1 MSYIEL
7 HTCSAFSFLEGSS
20 LPEELVKEAARLNY
34 PVLALLDRDGVYGAP
49 RFYKA
54 CREAGLQPIVGAAI
68 TLQNGSC
75 GQNAQ
80 LPLLVENR
88 IGYQNLC
95 RLITFMKLRSR
106 KGEGAV
112 HPHELEEFASGL
124 VCLTGGARGPLRLAL
139 EKSGLPGALR
149 CLQQLREI
157 YGPDRVYIE
166 LQRHFDRRQE
176 AVNQALIELS
186 RHLHLPLVATNGVR
200 YARTQDRPLLD
211 ILTCIRHKTTLDK
224 AGRLL
229 NRNAECHLKT
239 PTQMEQLFADLP
251 EALAHTVELSQR
263 LNFTLEDLGYRFPE
277 YPVPSGESMISY
289 LRKLADEGARQRYRP
304 YHKRARQQ
312 ITREL
317 DLIEKLD
324 LAGYFLIVWE
334 IVCFCRQNDILLQGR
349 GSAANSAVC
358 YSLGITAVDPVG
370 MDLLF
375 ERFLSEER
383 GEWPDIDLDLPSG
396 ERRERV
402 LQYVYER
409 YGEQGAAMTAN
420 VITYRAKSAIREVG
434 KALEFPPKTLDRL
447 SHLMR
452 AWRGEDL
459 EKELPQRF
467 KEAGLDLSHSR
478 VQSLVRLWMQ
488 IQDLPRHL
496 GQHSGGMVIAQG
508 HLDTIVPLE
517 NATMPGRRVIQW
529 DKEDCAD
536 LGIIKVDLLGLGMM
550 AALQD
555 SLQLIR
561 QSGEELDLAHL
572 PADDPKVYSM
582 LQKADTIGVFQ
593 VESRA
598 QMVTLPRL
606 KPCCFYDLVV
616 EIAIIRPGPIVGQ
629 MVHPYIRRRT
639 GQEPVTYPHPSLKPI
654 LERTLGIPLFQEQL
668 LRIAMVAAGFTG
680 GEAEELRRAMGFK
693 RSNTRMK
700 KIELKLYQ
708 GLQRNGIIGEA
719 AETIIRHISS
729 FALYGFPE
737 SHSASFALLAYAS
750 AYLKVH
756 HPAAFYAALLNNQP
770 MGFYHPAT
778 LVKDA
783 QRHNQRIKPIDVV
796 QSDWLCSLE
805 EDGSIRLGLM
815 YVAGLREEAGKTLEK
830 ERCKRLFSSMDDLRR
845 RIGLRKTEM
854 TRLAEI
860 GALNSFGMK
869 RRQALWQVE
878 KACRPGGPLFARLDS
893 SQEEAESPLRDMNAQ
908 ERLLADYCGTG
919 VTLGPHPMA
928 LQRQKLT
935 RMGVSRA
942 SQLPSLPDGKR
953 VRVVGGVI
961 ARQRP
966 QTARGFLFMSLEDET
981 GISNIVVHPDLFEQN
996 RLLLISEPFLWVEG
1010 ILQNRTN
1017 VTSIRA
1023 RKFQPIPGIDIDLW
1037 SRNFC

>member
-1 MSYIEL
+1 M
-7 HTCSAFSFLEGSS
+7 
-20 LPEELVKEAARLNY
+20 
-34 PVLALLDRDGVYGAP
+34 
-49 RFYKA
+49 
-54 CREAGLQPIVGAAI
+54 
-68 TLQNGSC
+68 
-75 GQNAQ
+75 
-80 LPLLVENR
+80 
-88 IGYQNLC
+88 
-95 RLITFMKLRSR
+95 
-106 KGEGAV
+106 
-112 HPHELEEFASGL
+112 
-124 VCLTGGARGPLRLAL
+124 
-139 EKSGLPGALR
+139 
-149 CLQQLREI
+149 
-157 YGPDRVYIE
+157 
-166 LQRHFDRRQE
+166 
-176 AVNQALIELS
+176 
-186 RHLHLPLVATNGVR
+186 
-200 YARTQDRPLLD
+200 
-211 ILTCIRHKTTLDK
+211 
-224 AGRLL
+224 
-229 NRNAECHLKT
+229 
-239 PTQMEQLFADLP
+239 
-251 EALAHTVELSQR
+251 
-263 LNFTLEDLGYRFPE
+263 
-277 YPVPSGESMISY
+277 
-289 LRKLADEGARQRYRP
+289 
-304 YHKRARQQ
+304 
-312 ITREL
+312 
-317 DLIEKLD
+317 
-324 LAGYFLIVWE
+324 
-334 IVCFCRQNDILLQGR
+334 
-349 GSAANSAVC
+349 
-358 YSLGITAVDPVG
+358 
-370 MDLLF
+370 
-375 ERFLSEER
+375 
-383 GEWPDIDLDLPSG
+383 
-396 ERRERV
+396 
-402 LQYVYER
+402 
-409 YGEQGAAMTAN
+409 
-420 VITYRAKSAIREVG
+420 
-434 KALEFPPKTLDRL
+434 
-447 SHLMR
+447 
-452 AWRGEDL
+452 
-459 EKELPQRF
+459 
-467 KEAGLDLSHSR
+467 
-478 VQSLVRLWMQ
+478 RLWVQ

-508 HLDTIVPLE
+508 HLDKVVPLE

-572 PADDPKVYSM
+572 PADDPQVYSM

-606 KPCCFYDLVV
+606 KPRCFYDLVV

-708 GLQRNGIIGEA
+708 GLQGNGITGKA

-737 SHSASFALLAYAS
+737 SHSASFALLTYAS
-750 AYLKVH
+750 AYIKCH
-756 HPAAFYAALLNNQP
+756 YPAAFYTALLNNQP

-830 ERCKRLFSSMDDLRR
+830 ERRTRLFSSIDDLRR
-845 RIGLRKTEM
+845 KIGLRKTEM
-854 TRLAEI
+854 TTLAEI
-860 GALNSFGMK
+860 GALNGFGMK

-908 ERLLADYCGTG
+908 ERLLADYSGTG
-919 VTLGPHPMA
+919 VSIGPHPMA

-935 RMGVSRA
+935 RMGVTRA
-942 SQLPSLPDGKR
+942 SQLPALPDGKR

-966 QTARGFLFMSLEDET
+966 PTARGFLFMSLEDET
-981 GISNIVVHPDLFEQN
+981 GISNIVVHPNMFEQN

-1010 ILQNRTN
+1010 ILQNRNN

-1023 RKFQPIPGIDIDLW
+1023 RKFQAIPGIDIDLW

>member
-1 MSYIEL
+1 M
-7 HTCSAFSFLEGSS
+7 
-20 LPEELVKEAARLNY
+20 
-34 PVLALLDRDGVYGAP
+34 
-49 RFYKA
+49 
-54 CREAGLQPIVGAAI
+54 
-68 TLQNGSC
+68 
-75 GQNAQ
+75 
-80 LPLLVENR
+80 
-88 IGYQNLC
+88 
-95 RLITFMKLRSR
+95 
-106 KGEGAV
+106 
-112 HPHELEEFASGL
+112 
-124 VCLTGGARGPLRLAL
+124 
-139 EKSGLPGALR
+139 
-149 CLQQLREI
+149 
-157 YGPDRVYIE
+157 
-166 LQRHFDRRQE
+166 
-176 AVNQALIELS
+176 
-186 RHLHLPLVATNGVR
+186 
-200 YARTQDRPLLD
+200 
-211 ILTCIRHKTTLDK
+211 
-224 AGRLL
+224 
-229 NRNAECHLKT
+229 
-239 PTQMEQLFADLP
+239 
-251 EALAHTVELSQR
+251 
-263 LNFTLEDLGYRFPE
+263 
-277 YPVPSGESMISY
+277 
-289 LRKLADEGARQRYRP
+289 
-304 YHKRARQQ
+304 
-312 ITREL
+312 
-317 DLIEKLD
+317 
-324 LAGYFLIVWE
+324 
-334 IVCFCRQNDILLQGR
+334 QGR

-396 ERRERV
+396 ARRERV

-478 VQSLVRLWMQ
+478 VQSLVRLWIQ

-572 PADDPKVYSM
+572 PADDPQVYSM

-606 KPCCFYDLVV
+606 KPRCFYDLVV

-708 GLQRNGIIGEA
+708 GLQRNGITGEA

-737 SHSASFALLAYAS
+737 SHSASFSLLPYAS
-750 AYLKVH
+750 AYIKCH
-756 HPAAFYAALLNNQP
+756 YPAAFYTALLHNQP

-778 LVKDA
+778 LIKDA

-830 ERCKRLFSSMDDLRR
+830 ERRKRLFSSIDDLRR

-854 TRLAEI
+854 TTLAEI
-860 GALNSFGMK
+860 GALNGFGMK

-908 ERLLADYCGTG
+908 ERLLADYAGTG
-919 VTLGPHPMA
+919 VSIGPHPMA

-935 RMGVSRA
+935 RMGVTRA

-966 QTARGFLFMSLEDET
+966 PTARGFLFMSLEDET
-981 GISNIVVHPDLFEQN
+981 GISNIVVHPNMFEQN

-1010 ILQNRTN
+1010 ILQNRNN

-1023 RKFQPIPGIDIDLW
+1023 RKFQAVPGIDIDLW

>member
-1 MSYIEL
+1 
-7 HTCSAFSFLEGSS
+7 
-20 LPEELVKEAARLNY
+20 
-34 PVLALLDRDGVYGAP
+34 
-49 RFYKA
+49 
-54 CREAGLQPIVGAAI
+54 
-68 TLQNGSC
+68 
-75 GQNAQ
+75 
-80 LPLLVENR
+80 
-88 IGYQNLC
+88 
-95 RLITFMKLRSR
+95 
-106 KGEGAV
+106 
-112 HPHELEEFASGL
+112 
-124 VCLTGGARGPLRLAL
+124 
-139 EKSGLPGALR
+139 
-149 CLQQLREI
+149 
-157 YGPDRVYIE
+157 
-166 LQRHFDRRQE
+166 
-176 AVNQALIELS
+176 
-186 RHLHLPLVATNGVR
+186 
-200 YARTQDRPLLD
+200 
-211 ILTCIRHKTTLDK
+211 
-224 AGRLL
+224 
-229 NRNAECHLKT
+229 
-239 PTQMEQLFADLP
+239 
-251 EALAHTVELSQR
+251 
-263 LNFTLEDLGYRFPE
+263 
-277 YPVPSGESMISY
+277 
-289 LRKLADEGARQRYRP
+289 
-304 YHKRARQQ
+304 
-312 ITREL
+312 
-317 DLIEKLD
+317 
-324 LAGYFLIVWE
+324 
-334 IVCFCRQNDILLQGR
+334 
-349 GSAANSAVC
+349 
-358 YSLGITAVDPVG
+358 
-370 MDLLF
+370 
-375 ERFLSEER
+375 
-383 GEWPDIDLDLPSG
+383 
-396 ERRERV
+396 
-402 LQYVYER
+402 
-409 YGEQGAAMTAN
+409 
-420 VITYRAKSAIREVG
+420 
-434 KALEFPPKTLDRL
+434 
-447 SHLMR
+447 
-452 AWRGEDL
+452 
-459 EKELPQRF
+459 
-467 KEAGLDLSHSR
+467 
-478 VQSLVRLWMQ
+478 
-488 IQDLPRHL
+488 
-496 GQHSGGMVIAQG
+496 MVIAQG

-572 PADDPKVYSM
+572 PADDPQVYSM

-606 KPCCFYDLVV
+606 KPRCFYDLVV

-708 GLQRNGIIGEA
+708 GLQGNGITGKA

-737 SHSASFALLAYAS
+737 SHSASFALLTYAS
-750 AYLKVH
+750 AYIKCH
-756 HPAAFYAALLNNQP
+756 YPAAFYTALLNNQP

-830 ERCKRLFSSMDDLRR
+830 ERRKRLFSSIDDLRR

-854 TRLAEI
+854 TTLAEI
-860 GALNSFGMK
+860 GALNGFGMK

-908 ERLLADYCGTG
+908 ERLLADYSGTG
-919 VTLGPHPMA
+919 VSIGPHPMA

-935 RMGVSRA
+935 RMGVTRA

-966 QTARGFLFMSLEDET
+966 PTARGFLFMSLEDET
-981 GISNIVVHPDLFEQN
+981 GISNIVVHPNMFEQN

-1010 ILQNRTN
+1010 ILQNQNN

-1023 RKFQPIPGIDIDLW
+1023 RKFQAVPGIEIDLW

>member
-1 MSYIEL
+1 M
-7 HTCSAFSFLEGSS
+7 
-20 LPEELVKEAARLNY
+20 
-34 PVLALLDRDGVYGAP
+34 
-49 RFYKA
+49 
-54 CREAGLQPIVGAAI
+54 
-68 TLQNGSC
+68 
-75 GQNAQ
+75 
-80 LPLLVENR
+80 
-88 IGYQNLC
+88 
-95 RLITFMKLRSR
+95 
-106 KGEGAV
+106 
-112 HPHELEEFASGL
+112 
-124 VCLTGGARGPLRLAL
+124 
-139 EKSGLPGALR
+139 
-149 CLQQLREI
+149 
-157 YGPDRVYIE
+157 
-166 LQRHFDRRQE
+166 
-176 AVNQALIELS
+176 
-186 RHLHLPLVATNGVR
+186 
-200 YARTQDRPLLD
+200 
-211 ILTCIRHKTTLDK
+211 
-224 AGRLL
+224 
-229 NRNAECHLKT
+229 
-239 PTQMEQLFADLP
+239 
-251 EALAHTVELSQR
+251 
-263 LNFTLEDLGYRFPE
+263 
-277 YPVPSGESMISY
+277 
-289 LRKLADEGARQRYRP
+289 
-304 YHKRARQQ
+304 
-312 ITREL
+312 
-317 DLIEKLD
+317 
-324 LAGYFLIVWE
+324 
-334 IVCFCRQNDILLQGR
+334 
-349 GSAANSAVC
+349 
-358 YSLGITAVDPVG
+358 
-370 MDLLF
+370 
-375 ERFLSEER
+375 
-383 GEWPDIDLDLPSG
+383 
-396 ERRERV
+396 
-402 LQYVYER
+402 
-409 YGEQGAAMTAN
+409 
-420 VITYRAKSAIREVG
+420 
-434 KALEFPPKTLDRL
+434 
-447 SHLMR
+447 
-452 AWRGEDL
+452 
-459 EKELPQRF
+459 
-467 KEAGLDLSHSR
+467 
-478 VQSLVRLWMQ
+478 RLWRQ

-572 PADDPKVYSM
+572 PADDPQVYSM

-639 GQEPVTYPHPSLKPI
+639 GQEPLTYPHPSLKPI

-737 SHSASFALLAYAS
+737 SHSASFALLTYAS
-750 AYLKVH
+750 AYIKCH
-756 HPAAFYAALLNNQP
+756 YPAAFYTALLNNQP

-830 ERCKRLFSSMDDLRR
+830 ERRKRLFSSIDDLRR

-854 TRLAEI
+854 TTLAEI
-860 GALNSFGMK
+860 GALNGFGMK

-908 ERLLADYCGTG
+908 ERLLADYSGTG
-919 VTLGPHPMA
+919 VSIGPHPMA

-935 RMGVSRA
+935 RMGVTRA
-942 SQLPSLPDGKR
+942 SQLRSLPDGKR

-966 QTARGFLFMSLEDET
+966 PTARGFLFMSLEDET
-981 GISNIVVHPDLFEQN
+981 GISNIVVHPNMFEQN

-1010 ILQNRTN
+1010 ILQNQNN

-1023 RKFQPIPGIDIDLW
+1023 RKFQAVAGIEIDLW

>member
-1 MSYIEL
+1 M
-7 HTCSAFSFLEGSS
+7 
-20 LPEELVKEAARLNY
+20 
-34 PVLALLDRDGVYGAP
+34 
-49 RFYKA
+49 
-54 CREAGLQPIVGAAI
+54 
-68 TLQNGSC
+68 
-75 GQNAQ
+75 
-80 LPLLVENR
+80 
-88 IGYQNLC
+88 
-95 RLITFMKLRSR
+95 
-106 KGEGAV
+106 
-112 HPHELEEFASGL
+112 
-124 VCLTGGARGPLRLAL
+124 
-139 EKSGLPGALR
+139 
-149 CLQQLREI
+149 
-157 YGPDRVYIE
+157 
-166 LQRHFDRRQE
+166 
-176 AVNQALIELS
+176 
-186 RHLHLPLVATNGVR
+186 
-200 YARTQDRPLLD
+200 
-211 ILTCIRHKTTLDK
+211 
-224 AGRLL
+224 
-229 NRNAECHLKT
+229 
-239 PTQMEQLFADLP
+239 
-251 EALAHTVELSQR
+251 
-263 LNFTLEDLGYRFPE
+263 
-277 YPVPSGESMISY
+277 
-289 LRKLADEGARQRYRP
+289 
-304 YHKRARQQ
+304 
-312 ITREL
+312 
-317 DLIEKLD
+317 
-324 LAGYFLIVWE
+324 
-334 IVCFCRQNDILLQGR
+334 
-349 GSAANSAVC
+349 
-358 YSLGITAVDPVG
+358 
-370 MDLLF
+370 
-375 ERFLSEER
+375 
-383 GEWPDIDLDLPSG
+383 
-396 ERRERV
+396 
-402 LQYVYER
+402 
-409 YGEQGAAMTAN
+409 
-420 VITYRAKSAIREVG
+420 
-434 KALEFPPKTLDRL
+434 
-447 SHLMR
+447 
-452 AWRGEDL
+452 
-459 EKELPQRF
+459 
-467 KEAGLDLSHSR
+467 
-478 VQSLVRLWMQ
+478 
-488 IQDLPRHL
+488 
-496 GQHSGGMVIAQG
+496 
-508 HLDTIVPLE
+508 
-517 NATMPGRRVIQW
+517 
-529 DKEDCAD
+529 
-536 LGIIKVDLLGLGMM
+536 DLLGLGMM

-572 PADDPKVYSM
+572 PADDPQVYSM

-756 HPAAFYAALLNNQP
+756 HPAAFYAAFLNNQP

-830 ERCKRLFSSMDDLRR
+830 ERRKRLFSSIDDLRR

-908 ERLLADYCGTG
+908 ERLLADYSGTG

-928 LQRQKLT
+928 LQRQELT
-935 RMGVSRA
+935 RMGVTRA

-1010 ILQNRTN
+1010 ILQNRNN

-1023 RKFQPIPGIDIDLW
+1023 RTFQAVPGIDIDLW